1 MGLTIKEALKFGG
14 LFGASVVAGKEGLDT
29 PIESVSVLEVAEHNI
44 SRWVLKNQLYITSF
58 YAIWDNVAQQKEVI
72 ETLIDCECCG
82 LVLCYVGTWIRQ
94 IDLGII
100 QLCDEAGFP
109 LIQARTDVS
118 YIEIMN
124 PIITLLYEEN
134 TRAMVTNDY
143 SMVRNDFLNLVVNEE
158 NIDVVFQQMN
168 RRLKKKVS
176 YYDTYGKVIYSDR
189 DLAAK
194 QAEEEYLKDN
204 FNHILFECSRD
215 GYTVQDIQGRKN
227 AVVLIRSQ
235 KNLFGLFFLDYDGDF
250 EENIKNGLINSMVVS
265 GTLIL
270 QKRSKVSHFREKVM
284 EEYVTDLLVWNFPS
298 NAKALERGLELGLTV
313 LDKNQIIVVNINSI
327 QSVTDSKVQQE
338 MQRYIRHVLLSQVKQ
353 LLNLYD
359 PKSWL
364 VFRSDTILL
373 FMNNQNGSVHL
384 ENLGEKLLRIFDGK
398 FDLSV
403 SVGVSN
409 AFASM
414 TDIPSAYTQAFQAAT
429 VGRDHYGENKVVF
442 YDAVYFFQK
451 LRQMGKQPEIVEMC
465 HKLLGPVLR
474 YDEEHKTQL
483 TDTLRCLLVNNEN
496 VKKTAEQLFIHKNT
510 VLQRKNKLTELFG
523 YSPFDMPYRLNFLM
537 IFDIMEKK

>member
-1 MGLTIKEALKFGG
+1 M
-14 LFGASVVAGKEGLDT
+14 
-29 PIESVSVLEVAEHNI
+29 
-44 SRWVLKNQLYITSF
+44 
-58 YAIWDNVAQQKEVI
+58 
-72 ETLIDCECCG
+72 
-82 LVLCYVGTWIRQ
+82 
-94 IDLGII
+94 
-100 QLCDEAGFP
+100 
-109 LIQARTDVS
+109 
-118 YIEIMN
+118 
-124 PIITLLYEEN
+124 
-134 TRAMVTNDY
+134 
-143 SMVRNDFLNLVVNEE
+143 
-158 NIDVVFQQMN
+158 
-168 RRLKKKVS
+168 
-176 YYDTYGKVIYSDR
+176 
-189 DLAAK
+189 
-194 QAEEEYLKDN
+194 
-204 FNHILFECSRD
+204 
-215 GYTVQDIQGRKN
+215 
-227 AVVLIRSQ
+227 IRSQ

-270 QKRSKVSHFREKVM
+270 QKRNKVSHFREKVM
-284 EEYVTDLLVWNFPS
+284 EEYVTDLLVWNFPT

-373 FMNNQNGSVHL
+373 FMNNQNGSVNL
-384 ENLGEKLLRIFDGK
+384 EHLGEKLLRIFDGK

-414 TDIPSAYTQAFQAAT
+414 TDIPNAYTQAFQAAT

-451 LRQMGKQPEIVEMC
+451 LRQMGKQPEIVDMC
-465 HKLLGPVLR
+465 HKLLGPVLC

-483 TDTLRCLLVNNEN
+483 TDTLRCLLVNNED

>member
-189 DLAAK
+189 ELSAI

-215 GYTVQDIQGRKN
+215 GYTVILPHEDRKS
-227 AVVLIRSQ
+227 VVR
-235 KNLFGLFFLDYDGDF
+235 
-250 EENIKNGLINSMVVS
+250 
-265 GTLIL
+265 
-270 QKRSKVSHFREKVM
+270 
-284 EEYVTDLLVWNFPS
+284 
-298 NAKALERGLELGLTV
+298 
-313 LDKNQIIVVNINSI
+313 
-327 QSVTDSKVQQE
+327 
-338 MQRYIRHVLLSQVKQ
+338 
-353 LLNLYD
+353 
-359 PKSWL
+359 
-364 VFRSDTILL
+364 
-373 FMNNQNGSVHL
+373 
-384 ENLGEKLLRIFDGK
+384 
-398 FDLSV
+398 
-403 SVGVSN
+403 
-409 AFASM
+409 
-414 TDIPSAYTQAFQAAT
+414 
-429 VGRDHYGENKVVF
+429 
-442 YDAVYFFQK
+442 
-451 LRQMGKQPEIVEMC
+451 
-465 HKLLGPVLR
+465 
-474 YDEEHKTQL
+474 
-483 TDTLRCLLVNNEN
+483 
-496 VKKTAEQLFIHKNT
+496 
-510 VLQRKNKLTELFG
+510 
-523 YSPFDMPYRLNFLM
+523 
-537 IFDIMEKK
+537 